1 VDITTRRAP
10 RGSGTPLSVDAA
22 EMMLDRLRAEEQGR
36 GDLLVGPN
44 VPMYVVREGDIVIM
58 RIENHSGRV
67 HPMHLHATMPS
78 CWPATG

>member
-1 VDITTRRAP
+1 
-10 RGSGTPLSVDAA
+10 
-22 EMMLDRLRAEEQGR
+22 MMLDRLRAEEQGR